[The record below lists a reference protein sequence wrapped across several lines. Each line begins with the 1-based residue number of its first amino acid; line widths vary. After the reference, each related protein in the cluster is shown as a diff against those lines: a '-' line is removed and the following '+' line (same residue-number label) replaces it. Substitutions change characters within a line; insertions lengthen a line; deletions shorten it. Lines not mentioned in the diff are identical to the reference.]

1 MNNLKLHHI
10 GVACRNIEKEFK
22 YFEKLGY
29 QFASEIFVDEEQKI
43 KGVFIKAD
51 NQPCLELLENVSE
64 DGPLTSFLQNGV
76 KFYHFAYITKDIEK
90 DYDNLLAQGAIPVVK
105 IIKATYF
112 KRICF
117 VMMKNMML
125 IELVENK

>member
-76 KFYHFAYITKDIEK
+76 KFYHFAYIT
-90 DYDNLLAQGAIPVVK
+90 
-105 IIKATYF
+105 
-112 KRICF
+112 
-117 VMMKNMML
+117 
-125 IELVENK
+125 